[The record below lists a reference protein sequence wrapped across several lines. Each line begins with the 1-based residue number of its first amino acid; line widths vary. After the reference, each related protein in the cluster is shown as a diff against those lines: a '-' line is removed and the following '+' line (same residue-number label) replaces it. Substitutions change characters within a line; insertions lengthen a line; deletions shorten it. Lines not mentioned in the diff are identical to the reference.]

1 MPDPRPLPPPPND
14 EVLAVRRFNRF
25 YTRRIGVLGEGLLS
39 SPFSLAQVRVLYEIA
54 HRDEPTATVLRE
66 ELGLDRGYL
75 SRMLSGFEARG
86 LVRRRRSKTDGRES
100 LLSLTAQG
108 RRTFAP
114 LDARSSAEVAEMLR
128 ALPPP
133 RRRKLVLSMASI
145 ERILDAPAPSSA
157 QPPWRLRSHRPGDMG
172 WVVHRHGVL
181 YAREYG
187 WDETFEALV
196 AGIVAE
202 FIEKLD
208 ARRERCWI
216 AERDGEILG
225 SVFLVKKSEKVAKLR
240 LLYVEPTARG
250 LGIGARLV
258 AECVDFAR
266 AAGYERMVLWTQS
279 VLTAARHIY
288 EKAGFRIVDEKP
300 NESFGKK
307 LVSETWELDLK
318 KAARAS

>member
-1 MPDPRPLPPPPND
+1 MPAAAPFPPPPND

-54 HRDEPTATVLRE
+54 HRDEPTATALRA

-86 LVRRRRSKTDGRES
+86 LVRRRRSKADGRES
-100 LLSLTAQG
+100 LLSLTARG

-114 LDARSSAEVAEMLR
+114 LDARSSEEVAAMIR

-133 RRRKLVLSMASI
+133 RRRRLVRAMASI
-145 ERILDAPAPSSA
+145 ERLLDAPVQSAPFS
-157 QPPWRLRSHRPGDMG
+157 PWRLRGHRPGDMG

-196 AGIVAE
+196 AGIVSE
-202 FIEKLD
+202 FIENLD
-208 ARRERCWI
+208 ERRERCWI
-216 AERDGEILG
+216 AEREGEILG
-225 SVFLVKKSEKVAKLR
+225 SVFLVKKSERVAKLR
-240 LLYVEPTARG
+240 LLYVEPAARG
-250 LGIGARLV
+250 LGIGVRLV
-258 AECVDFAR
+258 SECVDFAR
-266 AAGYERMVLWTQS
+266 ASGYERIVLWTQS

-288 EKAGFRIVDEKP
+288 EKAGFRIVDEQP
-300 NESFGKK
+300 NESFSKK
-307 LVSETWELDLK
+307 LISETWKLDLK
-318 KAARAS
+318 KEARTS